1 MFTCLRVYVFTQCFT
16 GRGPSARPGGAT
28 SYPPGGEGE
37 TRGGADTGTKPVAPD
52 SASPLGKEGRT
63 AWASPWKPPGLLCM
77 QLSAHNKPSN

>member
-16 GRGPSARPGGAT
+16 SHGPSARPGGAT

-52 SASPLGKEGRT
+52 SASPLGIQDGLGISMET
-63 AWASPWKPPGLLCM
+63 APASLHAAQCT
-77 QLSAHNKPSN
+77 